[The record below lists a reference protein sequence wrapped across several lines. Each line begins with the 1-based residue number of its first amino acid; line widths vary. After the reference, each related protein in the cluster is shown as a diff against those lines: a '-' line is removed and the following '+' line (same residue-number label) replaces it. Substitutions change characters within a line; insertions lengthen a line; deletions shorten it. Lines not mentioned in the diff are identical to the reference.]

1 MVKNVREKIL
11 KIVIFYIHMIIVIN
25 IFIIA

>member
-25 IFIIA
+25 IIIIA